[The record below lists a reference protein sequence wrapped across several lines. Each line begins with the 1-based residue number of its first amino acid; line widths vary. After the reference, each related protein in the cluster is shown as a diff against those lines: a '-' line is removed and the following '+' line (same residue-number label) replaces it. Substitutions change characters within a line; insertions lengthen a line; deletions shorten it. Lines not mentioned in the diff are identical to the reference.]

1 MKIGKNLK
9 ELRESRR
16 ISISDLA
23 NALNVDDKT
32 IENWEQD
39 QSVPD
44 MNQLIEI
51 SKNLNTDIDEL
62 LKDRIEDEPLESTND
77 KKLVFIAGESKF
89 FDLNLNENEW
99 TNNIYRR
106 QKMLVK
112 LSSII
117 LLIYFIILCLLS
129 VFIILSVIVSLFS
142 FSFSGFETLMI
153 LGIIILTYYS
163 FKLRIKLFEISNYDD
178 FKFIQSTNVVLKI
191 GLVLS
196 ILFLVIPGL
205 FLIVVYFTT
214 DSEKYFKSKKF
225 DDIYSK
231 LIQNN
236 DISSIQAMSTD
247 GLLKEIL

>member
-9 ELRESRR
+9 ELRESRKT
-16 ISISDLA
+16 SISDLA

-51 SKNLNTDIDEL
+51 SKNLSIDIDEL

-77 KKLVFIAGESKF
+77 EKLVFIAGRSKF

-99 TNNIYRR
+99 VNNIYRR

-117 LLIYFIILCLLS
+117 LLIYFIILCFLS
-129 VFIILSVIVSLFS
+129 VFVILSVIVSLFS

-153 LGIIILTYYS
+153 LGMIILTYYS

-191 GLVLS
+191 GLILS
-196 ILFLVIPGL
+196 IFFLVIPGL

-231 LIQNN
+231 LINN
-236 DISSIQAMSTD
+236 KDIYNIQAMSSD
-247 GLLKEIL
+247 DLLKEIL

>member
-9 ELRESRR
+9 ELRESRKT
-16 ISISDLA
+16 SISDLA
-23 NALNVDDKT
+23 NTLNVDDKT

-51 SKNLNTDIDEL
+51 SKNLSIDIDEL
-62 LKDRIEDEPLESTND
+62 LKDRIEDEPIDSTND
-77 KKLVFIAGESKF
+77 EKLVFIAGKSKF
-89 FDLNLNENEW
+89 FDLNLNENEL

-153 LGIIILTYYS
+153 LGMIILTYYT
-163 FKLRIKLFEISNYDD
+163 FKRRIKLFEISNYDD
-178 FKFIQSTNVVLKI
+178 FKFIQSTNVILKI

-196 ILFLVIPGL
+196 IFFLVIPGF

-225 DDIYSK
+225 DVIYSK
-231 LIQNN
+231 LINN
-236 DISSIQAMSTD
+236 KDISSIQAMSTD
-247 GLLKEIL
+247 DLLKEIL

>member
-16 ISISDLA
+16 ISISELA

-51 SKNLNTDIDEL
+51 SKNLSIDIDEL

-77 KKLVFIAGESKF
+77 EKLVFIAGRSKF

-99 TNNIYRR
+99 VNNIYRR

-117 LLIYFIILCLLS
+117 LLIYFIILCFLS
-129 VFIILSVIVSLFS
+129 VFVILSVIVSLFS

-153 LGIIILTYYS
+153 LGMIILTYYS

-196 ILFLVIPGL
+196 IFFLVIPGL

-231 LIQNN
+231 LINN
-236 DISSIQAMSTD
+236 KDIYNIQAMSTD
-247 GLLKEIL
+247 DLLKEIL

>member
-1 MKIGKNLK
+1 MKIGKNLM
-9 ELRESRR
+9 ELRESRKT
-16 ISISDLA
+16 SISDLA

-77 KKLVFIAGESKF
+77 EKLVFIAGRSKF

-99 TNNIYRR
+99 VNNIYRR

-117 LLIYFIILCLLS
+117 LLIYFIILCFLS
-129 VFIILSVIVSLFS
+129 VFVILSVIVSLFS

-153 LGIIILTYYS
+153 LGMIILTYYS

-191 GLVLS
+191 GLILS

-205 FLIVVYFTT
+205 FLIVVYFST

-231 LIQNN
+231 LIKNK
-236 DISSIQAMSTD
+236 DIYNIQAMSTD
-247 GLLKEIL
+247 DLLKEIL

>member
-1 MKIGKNLK
+1 MKIGENLK

-32 IENWEQD
+32 IESWEQD

-51 SKNLNTDIDEL
+51 SKNLSIDIDEL

-77 KKLVFIAGESKF
+77 EKLVFIAGRSKF

-117 LLIYFIILCLLS
+117 LLIYFIILCILS
-129 VFIILSVIVSLFS
+129 VFVILSVIVSLFS

-153 LGIIILTYYS
+153 LGMIILTYYS

-191 GLVLS
+191 GLILS

-231 LIQNN
+231 LINN
-236 DISSIQAMSTD
+236 KDIYNIQAMSTD
-247 GLLKEIL
+247 DLLKEIL